1 LPQSVVPVPSQ
12 FGSSIGE
19 STHRDS
25 AFDSIDLD
33 LDNPDIGS
41 PSRPAALDSTQ
52 AIAPRPAPA
61 PAPAPAAGFNATT
74 LKMPLVANEAGGG
87 GSEPDHRDEP
97 LPFDLSGIS
106 LDLDQPAGADE
117 HNTTPGSLSSY
128 DTGDGGDPLSR
139 KMELA
144 EEFQRIG
151 DKDGARDLLRE
162 VLATASG
169 AIKTKA
175 QGMLDRIT

>member
-1 LPQSVVPVPSQ
+1 M
-12 FGSSIGE
+12 GE

-33 LDNPDIGS
+33 LDNPDIGT
-41 PSRPAALDSTQ
+41 PSRPAALDVTES
-52 AIAPRPAPA
+52 IPPRPAADA
-61 PAPAPAAGFNATT
+61 PTFNSTT
-74 LKMPLVANEAGGG
+74 LKMPLVANEAG
-87 GSEPDHRDEP
+87 SAPIDKRDEP

-106 LDLDQPAGADE
+106 LDLDQPVTVAEDPS
-117 HNTTPGSLSSY
+117 TSPGGLN
-128 DTGDGGDPLSR
+128 DGGDPLSR
-139 KMELA
+139 KLELA

-169 AIKTKA
+169 ATKTKA
-175 QGMLDRIT
+175 QGMLDRIS

>member
-1 LPQSVVPVPSQ
+1 VPSN
-12 FGSSIGE
+12 FTSSMGE

-41 PSRPAALDSTQ
+41 PSRPAALDATES
-52 AIAPRPAPA
+52 IPPRPAGDPA
-61 PAPAPAAGFNATT
+61 KFNATT
-74 LKMPLVANEAGGG
+74 LKMPLVANEAGAA
-87 GSEPDHRDEP
+87 PAAATDRRDEP

-106 LDLDQPAGADE
+106 LDLDQPVTVAEDPS
-117 HNTTPGSLSSY
+117 TTPGSLDDS
-128 DTGDGGDPLSR
+128 GDPLSR
-139 KMELA
+139 KLELA

-169 AIKTKA
+169 ATKTKA